1 MLQKCEL
8 YFEILVGSVVRNSKK
23 LQKIRLGRKIQLN
36 AFKLGPM
43 T

>member
-1 MLQKCEL
+1 VNYIIEL
-8 YFEILVGSVVRNSKK
+8 LMGIVVRNSKK
-23 LQKIRLGRKIQLN
+23 CKKGLERKIQLN